1 MSNRDRCVR
10 VAVLELVG
18 YREWTESLGSDREWR
33 IQAVQAG
40 VYREGQITAA
50 RRGGFLMAQRHDI
63 LLLLASGLTPEDHQE
78 VMDAVATLAP
88 VPVRMAS
95 SCAATPRLAEARA
108 WMLLQGVSGGGLR
121 YEEGSGGEET
131 LVAHIDIDNVTSI
144 TRSKG
149 AVETHEIVVKLL
161 ASLAE
166 KAPGLGAVIQYLGGD
181 NVLAVLPPSAPPSI
195 VDGLL
200 EGNGF
205 SLKAGVGRAVKARK
219 ALSLA
224 AEALHRIRS
233 GEANSRIVYLEES
246 G

>member
-1 MSNRDRCVR
+1 MAGGGCVR
-10 VAVLELVG
+10 IAVLELVG

-63 LLLLASGLTPEDHQE
+63 LLLLASGLGPEDHQE

-95 SCAATPRLAEARA
+95 SCAPTPREAEARA
-108 WMLLQGVSGGGLR
+108 WRLLQAVGPGGFR
-121 YEEGSGGEET
+121 YEESGGSEET

-144 TRSKG
+144 TRRRG
-149 AVETHEIVVKLL
+149 AVETHEIVIKLL
-161 ASLAE
+161 ANLAE

-181 NVLAVLPPSAPPSI
+181 NVLAVLPPSASPSD
-195 VDGLL
+195 VGVLL

-205 SLKAGVGRAVKARK
+205 SLKAGVGRAVKPRR

-233 GEANSRIVYLEES
+233 GEAESRIVYLEDR
-246 G
+246 